1 MRIVQLSQGDTSQQ
15 FDCLVNHSTVVLLRV
30 RYQALEGK
38 KGLGMDGNL
47 PIAV

>member
-1 MRIVQLSQGDTSQQ
+1 MQLSQSGASQQ
-15 FDCLVNHSTVVLLRV
+15 FDCLVNYSNVVLLRV

-47 PIAV
+47 PIVV